1 MRDSLAFHDEE
12 ISALEGKSKI
22 KRILTYG
29 RKGLCWNA
37 PGVGSAPSSADFPL
51 EATIHPTICSI
62 NAAIA
67 QGSQIKNQPT
77 EMAAI
82 SSVAMAWFDTTSPMT
97 NSIMQNATI

>member
-12 ISALEGKSKI
+12 ISALEGKRKI

-29 RKGLCWNA
+29 RKGLFWNTS
-37 PGVGSAPSSADFPL
+37 GVGSVPSSAVFQL
-51 EATIHPTICSI
+51 EATVHPTICSI

-67 QGSQIKNQPT
+67 QDSQIKNQPT

-82 SSVAMAWFDTTSPMT
+82 RTVAMAWFETTSPMT